1 VQRHAFDHLDAPVI
15 RVTQAD
21 TPLPFAPNLID
32 ESLPSVKRVVEAVK
46 R

>member
-1 VQRHAFDHLDAPVI
+1 MV
-15 RVTQAD
+15 RVNQAD

-46 R
+46 SVSYVKA